1 MKKNKFIKW
10 LFICASTV
18 IVLVILLLK
27 QVESPSYPTQSYYK
41 KTITALDS
49 AFNQLD
55 QTSNELVLA
64 GWDKQNITP
73 NKPVRIVG
81 YGIQDDFER
90 VNDSIYVRTTVF
102 SQGKKRFALIS
113 YDLLFVHPNVVDR
126 VANELLSKHIHLDGI
141 YYAATHSHNSFGGW
155 GFNRL
160 FDEVI
165 LDGEEDHVIQLIVN
179 QTIESI
185 NNSINNLDSTLI
197 SSGSFNFEKFI
208 RNRIPGE
215 EALDPWMHVI
225 QLVHPT
231 QKDTALIATFSAHAT
246 CLFSIMDKNV
256 LSGDYPGMMSKA
268 YENVNK
274 QFTFCAGGVASF
286 SPRNTKSALKETET
300 YAQQMLKPLIDSIST
315 ITPKKTTQLSFFKTP
330 LYLPEPIFRIGDNY
344 QLRPW
349 LFKSTI
355 GFVQP
360 HLQFLR
366 IGHVRFLGFPGEISG
381 ELYQEELEKAKE
393 KNVSLV
399 ITSLNGNYTG
409 YFMPQS
415 YYQTKTCHELRE
427 MNWFGPQSGQYFKD
441 LIHHIIDHIN

>member
-1 MKKNKFIKW
+1 MKKNKFIKRLLIS
-10 LFICASTV
+10 LFIV
-18 IVLVILLLK
+18 IVLGILLFK
-27 QVESPSYPTQSYYK
+27 QVESPSYTSEPYFK

-49 AFNQLD
+49 AINQLD
-55 QTSNELVLA
+55 HTSNEQVLA
-64 GWDKQNITP
+64 GWDRQNITP
-73 NKPVRIVG
+73 KAPVRIVG
-81 YGIQDDFER
+81 YGIQDDFDV
-90 VNDSIYVRTTVF
+90 VNDSIHVRTTVF

-113 YDLLFVHPNVVDR
+113 YDLLFVHPNIVNR
-126 VANELLSKHIHLDGI
+126 VANKLQAQNTHLDGI
-141 YYAATHSHNSFGGW
+141 YYAATHSHNSIGGW
-155 GFNRL
+155 GFYRL
-160 FDEVI
+160 FDEII
-165 LDGEEDHVIQLIVN
+165 LDGEENLVIQLVVN

-185 NNSINNLDSTLI
+185 NNSIKNLDTTLI
-197 SSGSFNFEKFI
+197 SSGSFNFQDFI

-215 EALDPWMHVI
+215 DALDPWMHVL
-225 QLVHPT
+225 QLIHPIK
-231 QKDTALIATFSAHAT
+231 KDTALIATFSAHAT
-246 CLFSIMDKNV
+246 CLFSIKDENV
-256 LSGDYPGMMSKA
+256 LSGDYPGMMSKQ

-286 SPRNTKSALKETET
+286 SPRNTKSAIKETEE
-300 YAQQMLKPLIDSIST
+300 YAQNLLNPLIDSIST
-315 ITPKKTTQLSFFKTP
+315 IKPEKTTQLNFFKTP
-330 LYLPEPIFRIGDNY
+330 LYLSEPIFRIGDNY

-355 GFVQP
+355 GFVEP

-366 IGHVRFLGFPGEISG
+366 IGNVTFLGFPGEISG

-415 YYQTKTCHELRE
+415 YYHTKTCHELRE
-427 MNWFGPQSGQYFKD
+427 MNWFGPQSGQYFKN